1 MLVARR
7 DPVPDPAHDAAWS
20 RRENLAAQPVHS
32 VKPASR
38 IVRLVTGVQM
48 FGSVLA
54 IPIGLASAYSIYHAN
69 FSPEARC
76 QGLRANIVS
85 MLDKSADAATLRMLV
100 RRDVVSFEQN
110 CGAVDPEAVA
120 AFKQLLAPHHVP
132 AVAAAKPERAKMEK
146 HEAEREPTP
155 HAVRQVTTERARP
168 AEAKHVSKT
177 AAKAASGLRESKPIV
192 REAVRSDADW
202 VDAVRHVLVDHAPV
216 ARANAAE
223 APVVPEA
230 APHPTSINPMPPRL
244 EPRPLEPPV
253 RASVPVLPP
262 ATDVARVPAPEAD
275 DGHPVPPGS
284 IPNIGPPAAH

>member
-7 DPVPDPAHDAAWS
+7 DPVPDPAHDAAWW
-20 RRENLAAQPVHS
+20 RRENLAAQPGHA

-54 IPIGLASAYSIYHAN
+54 IPIGLASAYSIYHSN

-76 QGLRANIVS
+76 QGLRANIIS
-85 MLDKSADAATLRMLV
+85 MLDKSADASTLRMLV
-100 RRDVVSFEQN
+100 RRDVVSFEQS
-110 CGAVDPEAVA
+110 CGLVDPEAVA

-132 AVAAAKPERAKMEK
+132 AVAAAKPEHARAEK
-146 HEAEREPTP
+146 HEAEREPAP

-168 AEAKHVSKT
+168 AEPKQVSKT
-177 AAKAASGLRESKPIV
+177 VAKAAPEPRESKPIV

-202 VDAVRHVLVDHAPV
+202 LDAVRHVLVDHAPV

-223 APVVPEA
+223 APVAPEA
-230 APHPTSINPMPPRL
+230 VPRPMSIRPMPPRL
-244 EPRPLEPPV
+244 EPRPIEPPV
-253 RASVPVLPP
+253 RASAPVLPP
-262 ATDVARVPAPEAD
+262 ATNVARMPAPEAD

-284 IPNIGPPAAH
+284 IPDVGPPAAH